1 MKKLLSLLLAGA
13 LSLGLLAGCADKK
26 DEKPDASGSKP
37 APVEPMDLTKV
48 KDIYKSTAG
57 IKGDTVVATIGDL
70 DITAANLLYW
80 INYGIESYLY
90 QVAPYGV
97 TTVDWDMETGT
108 DKTPAETFMA
118 DALETAA
125 FHALLPELAKKE
137 GIELTEEELK
147 FMEDDLAKAEEK
159 AGGPEALEHMMWYQM
174 STVDMQRD
182 NYKAGT
188 YYSHLT
194 EKFYGK
200 DSEGYPS
207 DADVLTYAQDE
218 MGAYRAK
225 HILISTKDVKTG
237 APLPEDKVADQKAL
251 AEKLAQQIKEAD
263 DPAALFDELMK
274 AHSQDPGLATAPD
287 GYDAFKGQ
295 MVPEFEKAALELKE
309 GEISGVVESQHG
321 YHIIMRLP
329 LRDLDRYRDHMV
341 GAKMDERIQ
350 DWLKEY
356 GIETKKAIK
365 KIDIPE
371 FRRGVESLQAGIR
384 EEIKANT
391 PEPEKVPAP
400 PVEGEAPDASAKPD
414 ESAKS

>member
-13 LSLGLLAGCADKK
+13 LSLGLLAGCSADKK
-26 DEKPDASGSKP
+26 DDGKPDGSSSKP
-37 APVEPMDLTKV
+37 AAVEPMDLTKV

-57 IKGDTVVATIGDL
+57 IKGDTVVAKVGDL

-97 TTVDWDMETGT
+97 TRVDWDMETGT
-108 DKTPAETFMA
+108 DKTPAESFMA

-125 FHALLPELAKKE
+125 FHVLLPEIAKKE
-137 GIELTEEELK
+137 GVALTDEELK
-147 FMEDDLAKAEEK
+147 FMEDDLAKAEEQ
-159 AGGPEALEHMMWYQM
+159 AGGAEALEHMMWFQM
-174 STVDMQRD
+174 ATLEMQQA
-182 NYKAGT
+182 NYAAGA
-188 YYSHLT
+188 YYMHLSD
-194 EKFYGK
+194 KFYGK

-207 DADVLTYAQDE
+207 DADVVDYAENE

-237 APLPEDKVADQKAL
+237 EPLPEDKIADQKAL
-251 AEKLAQQIKEAD
+251 AEKLVEQIKDAE

-274 AHSQDPGLATAPD
+274 AHSQDPGLATAPE

-295 MVPEFEKAALELKE
+295 MVPEFEKAALALKE

-329 LRDLDRYRDHMV
+329 LRDLDRYREQMV

-350 DWLKEY
+350 DWLEEY
-356 GIETKKAIK
+356 GVETKKAIK

-371 FRRGVESLQAGIR
+371 YRSKVESLQAGIR
-384 EEIKANT
+384 EEVKANMPA
-391 PEPEKVPAP
+391 PENKVPAP
-400 PVEGEAPDASAKPD
+400 PVEGDTSKADSSAKD
-414 ESAKS
+414 